1 MKAKINYKS
10 RKTII
15 IIAIAVILVIAAI
28 AGTVAFIKG
37 NNNAAAAMPEDEQT
51 TIGDAQNNNGGDAN
65 QNDGNPSENP
75 SDNPQTELPAVE
87 ADNNGT
93 TTEGNNGTTGTTN
106 GGTTTNGNGTGT
118 TTGTTTGTAGTGTTV
133 PNQDYTQTTTVI
145 TENPWETKTIGWSP
159 LSISAYTAAAN
170 LGINKPELSSE
181 KLAYVQGD
189 SLKEAP
195 VHTAIQKGEVI
206 TYVIKVTN
214 KGNLDATSIRTI
226 DTVPAGTELVDGSI
240 TANGTESN
248 GKITWKTDIEA
259 GKTVELSFQV
269 SVVADSINLIENTA
283 KVNGTETPTTQ
294 NPVITSDKQASVVIV
309 KGVEEALEDRD
320 AKVGET
326 IRYTIKAINKSEVD
340 GTTIITD
347 KVPEGTT
354 YVADSASEGAVV
366 ADDGTITWE
375 KVTVP
380 AGEEVTVS
388 FDVTVNQD
396 TKTSVT
402 NIAVVGDTETP
413 ETETKVANITGTKS
427 VDKTTA
433 KVGDTLTYTIT
444 LTNSG
449 NADGKVT
456 VTDEIPAGTRIADAT
471 VEGYDAETNTMTWAD
486 VEVKANGG
494 TATLTLEV
502 VIKDD
507 TTTTVKNVA
516 KIDDKEIPETPE
528 TKVANITTTKSSVG
542 IRNGQQLEQG
552 ATLHEFDVIEYTLT
566 ATNSGNGEGS
576 VVISDEV
583 PAGTTLVPGSI
594 KLDGTGSYTE
604 QQLKDGISVSV
615 GTTPRRVTFKVTVNK
630 LTEAEVH
637 IKNEVA
643 KQDGTTITPGTDDKV
658 EKEYVTVTANKDFV
672 DNNGVDGKRPA
683 SVELELYADG
693 KTTGKTATTDANWKV
708 EFTQLDKYTEA
719 GQLIKYSVK
728 ENNVNEY
735 YEDTY
740 STPVVEGN
748 HTTIKVTNTLRYEMI
763 KIPVEAT
770 KVWDDGDNKA
780 EVRPDSVEFE
790 LYADNATTTKKQTV
804 NKVENS
810 NEWKTTFEG
819 VNKYTPAGKEI
830 EYSVK
835 ETTTPAHYNKQEN
848 GLTVTNKID
857 YTSIPTTVTAA
868 KNWDDAENANRPTEV
883 VIGAY
888 NGSETPV
895 KTAKA
900 NAGNNW
906 TATFEGL
913 QKYTAEGKKIEYTF
927 KEVTV
932 PEGYVATVKDNVITN
947 ALPRIEVTKTV
958 KSINGEDATTV
969 NSSTVKENDIIEYQI
984 TVKNTGSVTVNN
996 ITVTES
1002 LNVYLDANKPDEK
1015 TTSVGTISELKA
1027 NESQTFTVYYKVV
1040 AEDVDNVEENLVNVA
1055 TATGKY
1061 TDGNG
1066 NEKDVT
1072 GDGEISVTP
1081 TEINDLSITKSQ
1093 KVNEKDVTTYTK
1105 VVPEDVITYT
1115 IIVKNTGNTVLN
1127 NVEVTDSMLTNS
1139 NFVLTDNGGFTLE
1152 NGKLKIASLALNE
1165 TKTITAKYTVQE
1177 SDMSETVGTIA
1188 NTATA
1193 KSDKAPEETSEV
1205 EVPTEAWYADISTT
1219 KTSAGSASPLHELDT
1234 ITYTLTATNKGTD
1247 DGTVK
1252 LSDTVPT
1259 GTTLVENSIK
1269 IGNTTYTETQLNNGI
1284 EVHLDAGETKTLTFS
1299 VTINPFESATIN
1311 VVNNTATQD
1320 GTPIPATTDKVEKEY
1335 TSVTVNK
1342 TWVDNATQ
1350 AQRRPDKI
1358 RFELYAD
1365 NNNEP
1370 TRYYDMSKTET
1381 SYTFENLSK
1390 YNSDG
1395 TTITY
1400 TIQEKEINTGDLKFY
1415 TSVVGNPTV
1424 DANGKTY
1431 NVTNTF
1437 TKPTDTTKITVR
1449 KIWND
1454 NTNAASKRPDS
1465 VKLHLN
1471 DEEVVLTTNNA
1482 TTDGNVWSIEL
1493 TKPVY
1498 NDNGEEITYTLTEKE
1513 ENIPQ
1518 WYTASVDGY
1527 TVTNTFNAPTDQKYD
1542 ITITKVWNDNKNVAG
1557 KRPENITLTLN
1568 KIDVAGNTVKV
1579 KDVTL
1584 TGDSKAEQWTATE
1597 NVQKYDEKANVIK
1610 YFVTEESTGSMFYV
1624 NTDTDT
1630 PDLTVTNKFVV
1641 PTDKAELTV
1650 RKVWNDNNNTS
1661 KRTPV
1666 TIRVTG
1672 NGKSEDVTL
1681 TSNNANANN
1690 GNIWEKQ
1697 VNTLPKY
1704 DSLGNVISY
1713 TFDEVTVPT
1722 GYIKTVNGNEIIN
1735 SLPGIKVTKTAEKV
1749 NDQRS
1754 GVNQITVKENDVIE
1768 YKITVE
1774 NLGTVE
1780 LTNVNVTDNLD
1791 IYTDPTKPENT
1802 THTLLTNG
1810 TLAVEETKTYTVY
1823 YKVSA
1828 NDVKVGGQTLRNIA
1842 TATGEYKDSNNVTQK
1857 VEHEDTADVTIADAP
1872 GVEIEKTQTVK
1883 RNGNTLA
1890 TDAKVQPGDVINYT
1904 ITVTNTGNI
1913 VLNNVTVTD
1922 SMTGKEGFTITSG
1935 SLNIGTLGIAPN
1947 NVVTITATYTVKES
1961 DMQEKESKIANTAT
1975 VKTSSTPDGSSTVE
1989 VPTEAWYADIN
2000 VTKSSELIKN
2010 TTLGNKIAGKAE
2022 YGDTIKYTIT
2032 ATNSGKK
2039 AGTVVVKDAAPEGTT
2054 PVESDI
2060 YTAISSEN
2068 GYTLAVPANGTASVS
2083 FDVTVTSK
2091 PKSTITNTA
2100 TVDGNPVT
2108 DPETHQ
2114 VEKSVSVKMT
2124 PQIPTIKNS
2133 NVVIVLDI
2141 SGSMNNTP
2149 EGNSTWDSK
2158 KTRLYAAKQACNS
2171 FIDAMFK
2178 DDATG
2183 CKVSVVTFSSDTKTT
2198 GWGPWQETEYV
2209 DNAETIGTATSS
2221 TEATTLKN
2229 KISRLSADG
2238 GTRIAAGI
2246 NLANTEINNLAK
2258 GNDNKNIVIV
2268 LSDGDF
2274 KDDNNDGTLD
2284 STGGETTSRV
2294 ETASLNLKNSACN
2307 PTVYAVA
2314 FASSQSGLMQN
2325 TIASDS
2331 NKTFK
2336 TASNYATLLT
2346 IFNEIGSELGKGEIQ
2361 DVASVN
2367 GLIELPGLDANKD
2380 VTIKLNGETTGTTG
2394 KVSTF
2399 GNKIV
2404 ENQDTGVY
2412 YLDTTQFDADAKI
2425 EIEYFEV
2432 QSQS

>member
-1 MKAKINYKS
+1 MKSKFSYKS
-10 RKTII
+10 KRTII
-15 IIAIAVILVIAAI
+15 IAAVITVLL
-28 AGTVAFIKG
+28 AGTATGVYFFTKG
-37 NNNAAAAMPEDEQT
+37 NAQAQAAGDGNTTMQEEQHGEAPIENQSGEQT
-51 TIGDAQNNNGGDAN
+51 TTPSNNEQEETNQNQTGEQQTTEEQQENQEQTTNTQSTQNN
-65 QNDGNPSENP
+65 Q
-75 SDNPQTELPAVE
+75 
-87 ADNNGT
+87 T
-93 TTEGNNGTTGTTN
+93 TTTATTGE
-106 GGTTTNGNGTGT
+106 
-118 TTGTTTGTAGTGTTV
+118 V
-133 PNQDYTQTTTVI
+133 PNQEYV
-145 TENPWETKTIGWSP
+145 TEREETIINPWETLTVGWGP
-159 LSISAYTAAAN
+159 TQFAPIVATAN
-170 LGINKPELSSE
+170 LNANKSNLTIAKIADKENV
-181 KLAYVQGD
+181 KTGD
-189 SLKEAP
+189 
-195 VHTAIQKGEVI
+195 TI
-206 TYVIKVTN
+206 TY
-214 KGNLDATSIRTI
+214 TI
-226 DTVPAGTELVDGSI
+226 
-240 TANGTESN
+240 
-248 GKITWKTDIEA
+248 
-259 GKTVELSFQV
+259 
-269 SVVADSINLIENTA
+269 SVENTGD
-283 KVNGTETPTTQ
+283 KV
-294 NPVITSDKQASVVIV
+294 A
-309 KGVEEALEDRD
+309 
-320 AKVGET
+320 
-326 IRYTIKAINKSEVD
+326 KAIIYDN
-340 GTTIITD
+340 I
-347 KVPEGTT
+347 PEGTVLLDKDNKEDENT
-354 YVADSASEGAVV
+354 KKLTWRVTVEPGKVEKVEFTVRVKSTE
-366 ADDGTITWE
+366 GTI
-375 KVTVP
+375 KN
-380 AGEEVTVS
+380 AAI
-388 FDVTVNQD
+388 VNGKTTNE
-396 TKTSVT
+396 TKTGVV
-402 NIAVVGDTETP
+402 NI
-413 ETETKVANITGTKS
+413 
-427 VDKTTA
+427 KTT
-433 KVGDTLTYTIT
+433 KISTPL
-444 LTNSG
+444 
-449 NADGKVT
+449 
-456 VTDEIPAGTRIADAT
+456 AT
-471 VEGYDAETNTMTWAD
+471 
-486 VEVKANGG
+486 
-494 TATLTLEV
+494 
-502 VIKDD
+502 
-507 TTTTVKNVA
+507 
-516 KIDDKEIPETPE
+516 P
-528 TKVANITTTKSSVG
+528 
-542 IRNGQQLEQG
+542 
-552 ATLHEFDVIEYTLT
+552 LHEMDQITYTLT
-566 ATNSGNGEGS
+566 AKNSGDGEGI
-576 VVISDEV
+576 VKISDIV
-583 PAGTTLVPGSI
+583 PQGTTLVENSI
-594 KLDGTGSYTE
+594 KLE
-604 QQLKDGISVSV
+604 
-615 GTTPRRVTFKVTVNK
+615 NK
-630 LTEAEVH
+630 IYTEAEL
-637 IKNEVA
+637 NEGIDVTLGGKEEKSITFTVTINPFKEEKIIIRNAEA
-643 KQDGTTITPGTDDKV
+643 KQDGENIPGTEDEV
-658 EKEYVTVTANKDFV
+658 EKEYVSININKEFV

-693 KTTGKTATTDANWKV
+693 KTTGNTATADATNSWKV

-748 HTTIKVTNTLRYEMI
+748 HTTIKVTNTLNYEMI

-770 KVWDDGDNKA
+770 KVWDDGNNKA
-780 EVRPDSVEFE
+780 GVRPDSVEFE
-790 LYADNATTTKKQTV
+790 LYADNATTKKTQTV
-804 NKVENS
+804 SKVEGS
-810 NEWKTTFEG
+810 NEWKTTFGG

-830 EYSVK
+830 KYSVR

-857 YTSIPTTVTAA
+857 YTSIPTKETAT
-868 KNWDDAENANRPTEV
+868 KSWDDANNANRPTEV
-883 VIGAY
+883 EIGVY

-900 NAGNNW
+900 NSLNGW

-947 ALPRIEVTKTV
+947 ALPRIKVTKTV
-958 KSINGEDATTV
+958 KSINGADATTV

-1066 NEKDVT
+1066 NEKKVT
-1072 GDGEISVTP
+1072 GDGDISVTP

-1093 KVNEKDVTTYTK
+1093 KVKGEDVATDKK
-1105 VVPEDVITYT
+1105 VVPGDVITYT
-1115 IIVKNTGNTVLN
+1115 ITVKNTGNTVLN
-1127 NVEVTDSMLTNS
+1127 NVEVTDSMLTKS
-1139 NFVLTDNGGFTLE
+1139 NFVLTNNGGFTLE
-1152 NGKLKIASLALNE
+1152 NGKLKIGSLALNE
-1165 TKTITAKYTVQE
+1165 TKTITATYTVQE
-1177 SDMSETVGTIA
+1177 SDMSTTVGTIA

-1193 KSDKAPEETSEV
+1193 KSDKVPEKHSKV

-1219 KTSAGSASPLHELDT
+1219 KTSEGSASPLHELDT
-1234 ITYTLTATNKGTD
+1234 ITYRLTATNNGTD

-1252 LSDTVPT
+1252 LSDTVPK
-1259 GTTLVENSIK
+1259 GTTLVANSIRLE
-1269 IGNTTYTETQLNNGI
+1269 GVNTPYTETQLNNGI
-1284 EVHLDAGETKTLTFS
+1284 EVHLNAGEPKTLTFS
-1299 VTINPFESATIN
+1299 VRINPFKSATIK
-1311 VVNNTATQD
+1311 VVNYTATQD
-1320 GTPIPATTDKVEKEY
+1320 GTPIPGTTDTVVKEY

-1365 NNNEP
+1365 NNNKP
-1370 TRYYDMSKTET
+1370 MRYYDMSKTES

-1415 TSVVGNPTV
+1415 TSEVGNPTV

-1437 TKPTDTTKITVR
+1437 TRPTDTRKITVT

-1471 DEEVVLTTNNA
+1471 DEEVVLTKNNA
-1482 TTDGNVWSIEL
+1482 TTDGNVWSTEL

-1498 NDNGEEITYTLTEKE
+1498 NNNGEKITYTLAEKE

-1518 WYTASVDGY
+1518 WYTPSVDGY

-1542 ITITKVWNDNKNVAG
+1542 ITITKVWDDNKNEAG
-1557 KRPENITLTLN
+1557 KRPTSITLTLN

-1579 KDVTL
+1579 KDITL
-1584 TGDSKAEQWTATE
+1584 TGDSKAEKWTATE

-1630 PDLTVTNKFVV
+1630 TDLTVTNKFVV
-1641 PTDKAELTV
+1641 PNDKAELTV

-1661 KRTPV
+1661 NRTPV

-1681 TSNNANANN
+1681 TIDNANANN
-1690 GNIWEKQ
+1690 GNIWERT
-1697 VNTLPKY
+1697 VTATTLPKY
-1704 DSLGNVISY
+1704 DNLGKVINYSY
-1713 TFDEVTVPT
+1713 DEVTVPT
-1722 GYIKTVNGNEIIN
+1722 GYIKTLNGNEITN
-1735 SLPGIKVTKTAEKV
+1735 SLPGIKVTKNVISVTDKDG
-1749 NDQRS
+1749 NKTDTT
-1754 GVNQITVKENDVIE
+1754 GVDQITVKENDVIE
-1768 YKITVE
+1768 YQITVE

-1780 LTNVNVTDNLD
+1780 LTNVNITDNLD
-1791 IYTDPTKPENT
+1791 VYTDTTKPET
-1802 THTLLTNG
+1802 TTKTLLTNG
-1810 TLAVEETKTYTVY
+1810 TLAVGEPKTYTVY

-1828 NDVKVGGQTLRNIA
+1828 NDVKVGGQTLTNTA
-1842 TATGEYKDSNNVTQK
+1842 TATGNYKDSNGKPQTITGTDSAN
-1857 VEHEDTADVTIADAP
+1857 VTIADVP
-1872 GVEIEKTQTVK
+1872 GVSIVK
-1883 RNGNTLA
+1883 SQKVNGKEVT
-1890 TDAKVQPGDVINYT
+1890 TDTKVVPGDVITYT
-1904 ITVTNTGNI
+1904 ITVTNTGNT

-1935 SLNIGTLGIAPN
+1935 SLNIGTLEIAPN
-1947 NVVTITATYTVKES
+1947 NVATITATYTVKES
-1961 DMQEKESKIANTAT
+1961 DMKETESKIANTAT

-1989 VPTEAWYADIN
+1989 VPTEAWYANIN

-2010 TTLGNKIAGKAE
+2010 TTLGNKIADKAE

-2054 PVESDI
+2054 QVASDI

-2068 GYTLAVPANGTASVS
+2068 GYSLDVPAKGTASVS

-2091 PKSTITNTA
+2091 PTTTITNTA
-2100 TVDGNPVT
+2100 IVDGEDVT

-2133 NVVIVLDI
+2133 NVVIVLDV
-2141 SGSMNNTP
+2141 SGSMNDKPN
-2149 EGNSTWDSK
+2149 GDSTWDSTE
-2158 KTRLYAAKQACNS
+2158 TRLYAAQQACNS
-2171 FIDAMFK
+2171 LIDAMFK
-2178 DDATG
+2178 DNVTG
-2183 CKVSVVTFSSDTKTT
+2183 CKVSVVTFSSDTNWET
-2198 GWGPWQETEYV
+2198 WQNV
-2209 DNAETIGTATSS
+2209 DNAKTVGTATNS
-2221 TEATTLKN
+2221 TEATTLKS
-2229 KISRLSADG
+2229 KINGLSAGG

-2246 NLANTEINNLAK
+2246 NLANTEINNLAE
-2258 GNDNKNIVIV
+2258 NNNNKNIVIV

-2274 KDDNNDGTLD
+2274 AIGNDKDGTIIN
-2284 STGGETTSRV
+2284 SGNETKTRV
-2294 ETASLNLKNSACN
+2294 ETASTNLKESTCK

-2325 TIASDS
+2325 TIASDP
-2331 NKTFK
+2331 NNTFK
-2336 TASNYATLLT
+2336 TASNYSTLLK
-2346 IFNEIGSELGKGEIQ
+2346 IFNEIGSELGEEEIQ

-2367 GLIELPGLDANKD
+2367 GLIELPGLDASKD
-2380 VTIKLNGETTGTTG
+2380 VTIKLNGDTTGITG
-2394 KVSTF
+2394 KVSAF
-2399 GNKIV
+2399 VDKIV
-2404 ENQDTGVY
+2404 QNQDTGVY

>member
-1 MKAKINYKS
+1 MGL
-10 RKTII
+10 T
-15 IIAIAVILVIAAI
+15 
-28 AGTVAFIKG
+28 
-37 NNNAAAAMPEDEQT
+37 
-51 TIGDAQNNNGGDAN
+51 
-65 QNDGNPSENP
+65 
-75 SDNPQTELPAVE
+75 
-87 ADNNGT
+87 
-93 TTEGNNGTTGTTN
+93 
-106 GGTTTNGNGTGT
+106 
-118 TTGTTTGTAGTGTTV
+118 
-133 PNQDYTQTTTVI
+133 
-145 TENPWETKTIGWSP
+145 
-159 LSISAYTAAAN
+159 AYTAAAN
-170 LGINKPELSSE
+170 LGINKPDLATE

-189 SLKEAP
+189 SLDKLPEN
-195 VHTAIQKGEVI
+195 TAIQKGEVI

-214 KGNLDATSIRTI
+214 KGNLDATNIRTI
-226 DTVPAGTELVDGSI
+226 DTVPAGTELVEGSI

-259 GKTVELSFQV
+259 GKPVELSFQV
-269 SVVADSINLIENTA
+269 KVVADSINLIENTA

-326 IRYTIKAINKSEVD
+326 IRYTITAINKSEVD

-347 KVPEGTT
+347 KVPTGTT

-380 AGEEVTVS
+380 AGKEITVS
-388 FDVTVNQD
+388 FDVKVNQD

-402 NIAVVGDTETP
+402 NVAIVGDTETP
-413 ETETKVANITGTKS
+413 ET
-427 VDKTTA
+427 
-433 KVGDTLTYTIT
+433 
-444 LTNSG
+444 
-449 NADGKVT
+449 
-456 VTDEIPAGTRIADAT
+456 
-471 VEGYDAETNTMTWAD
+471 
-486 VEVKANGG
+486 
-494 TATLTLEV
+494 
-502 VIKDD
+502 
-507 TTTTVKNVA
+507 
-516 KIDDKEIPETPE
+516 E

-576 VVISDEV
+576 VVISDKV
-583 PAGTTLVPGSI
+583 PEGTTLVPGSI
-594 KLDGTGSYTE
+594 KLDGTGSYDE
-604 QQLKDGISVSV
+604 DDLNNGITVLV
-615 GTTPRRVTFKVTVNK
+615 ATTPRRVTFKVTVNK

-719 GQLIKYSVK
+719 GKLIKYSVK

-735 YEDTY
+735 YKDTY
-740 STPVVEGN
+740 STPEVEGN
-748 HTTIKVTNTLRYEMI
+748 HTTIKVTNTLKYEMI
-763 KIPVEAT
+763 TRSVEAT

-780 EVRPDSVEFE
+780 GVRPDSVEFE
-790 LYADNATTTKKQTV
+790 LYADNATTNKTQTV
-804 NKVENS
+804 SKVEDS

-819 VNKYTPAGKEI
+819 VNKYTSAGKEI
-830 EYSVK
+830 VYSVK

-857 YTSIPTTVTAA
+857 YTSIPTKETAT
-868 KNWDDAENANRPTEV
+868 KSWDDADNANRPTKV
-883 VIGAY
+883 VIGVY

-895 KTAKA
+895 KTAEA

-927 KEVTV
+927 KEVTI
-932 PEGYVATVKDNVITN
+932 PDGYVATVKDNVITN

-958 KSINGEDATTV
+958 KSINGADATTV

-1040 AEDVDNVEENLVNVA
+1040 AEDVDNVNENLVNVA

-1072 GDGEISVTP
+1072 GEGRISVTP

-1177 SDMSETVGTIA
+1177 SDMSTTVGTIA

-1193 KSDKAPEETSEV
+1193 KSDKAPEESSEV

-1219 KTSAGSASPLHELDT
+1219 KTSVGSASPLHELDT
-1234 ITYTLTATNKGTD
+1234 ITYTLEATNNGTD

-1259 GTTLVENSIK
+1259 GTTLVANSIRLE
-1269 IGNTTYTETQLNNGI
+1269 GVDTPYTETQLNNGI
-1284 EVHLDAGETKTLTFS
+1284 EVHLNAGENKKLTFS
-1299 VTINPFESATIN
+1299 VTINPFETETIN
-1311 VVNNTATQD
+1311 IVNNTAEQD
-1320 GTPIPATTDKVEKEY
+1320 ETPIPGTTDTVVKEY

-1370 TRYYDMSKTET
+1370 MLYYDMSKTET

-1415 TSVVGNPTV
+1415 TSVADNPTV
-1424 DANGKTY
+1424 DANGNKTY
-1431 NVTNTF
+1431 HFTNKF

-1449 KIWND
+1449 KIWDD
-1454 NTNAASKRPDS
+1454 NTNAAGKRPDS
-1465 VKLHLN
+1465 VTIELN
-1471 DEEVVLTTNNA
+1471 GEPVELTASNA
-1482 TTDGNVWSIEL
+1482 SNADGNKWSKILE
-1493 TKPVY
+1493 KPVY
-1498 NDNGEEITYTLTEKE
+1498 NENGEEIIYTLTE
-1513 ENIPQ
+1513 NNVPQ
-1518 WYTASVDGY
+1518 WYEESVNNDQY
-1527 TVTNTFNAPTDQKYD
+1527 KVTNTFKAPTDQKYN
-1542 ITITKVWNDNKNVAG
+1542 ITITKVWDDNKNEAG

-1579 KDVTL
+1579 KDITL
-1584 TGDSKAEQWTATE
+1584 TGNSEAEQWKATE

-1630 PDLTVTNKFVV
+1630 TDLTVTNKFVV

-1722 GYIKTVNGNEIIN
+1722 GYIKTVNGNEITN
-1735 SLPGIKVTKTAEKV
+1735 SLPGIKVTKTVEKV
-1749 NDQRS
+1749 NDQS
-1754 GVNQITVKENDVIE
+1754 KEGFNQITVKENDVIE
-1768 YKITVE
+1768 YKIKVE

-1791 IYTDPTKPENT
+1791 IYTDKTKPEDT
-1802 THTLLTNG
+1802 THTLLTSG
-1810 TLAVEETKTYTVY
+1810 TLAVRETKTYTVY

-1828 NDVKVGGQTLRNIA
+1828 NDVRVGGQTLTNTA
-1842 TATGEYKDSNNVTQK
+1842 TATGNYKDSNGKPQTITGTDFAN
-1857 VEHEDTADVTIADAP
+1857 VTIADAP
-1872 GVEIEKTQTVK
+1872 GVKIEKTQTVK
-1883 RNGNTLA
+1883 RNGNTLDA
-1890 TDAKVQPGDVINYT
+1890 DAKVQPGDVITYT
-1904 ITVTNTGNI
+1904 ITVTNTGNT

-1922 SMTGKEGFTITSG
+1922 SMTGKEGFTITGG
-1935 SLNIGTLGIAPN
+1935 SLNIGTLEIAPN
-1947 NVVTITATYTVKES
+1947 NVATITATYTVKES
-1961 DMQEKESKIANTAT
+1961 DMKETESKIENTAT

-2000 VTKSSELIKN
+2000 VTKSSKLIKN
-2010 TTLGNKIAGKAE
+2010 KTLGNKIAGKAE

-2039 AGTVVVKDAAPEGTT
+2039 AGTVVVKDTAPDGTT
-2054 PVESDI
+2054 PVASDI

-2068 GYTLAVPANGTASVS
+2068 GYTLAVPANETASVS

-2100 TVDGNPVT
+2100 IVDGEDVK

-2133 NVVIVLDI
+2133 NVVIVLDV
-2141 SGSMNNTP
+2141 SGSMNDKPN
-2149 EGNSTWDSK
+2149 GGSTWDSTE
-2158 KTRLYAAKQACNS
+2158 TRLYAAKQACNS

-2183 CKVSVVTFSSDTKTT
+2183 CKVSVVTFSSNGYD
-2198 GWGPWQETEYV
+2198 
-2209 DNAETIGTATSS
+2209 DNAKVIGTATSS
-2221 TEATTLKN
+2221 TGVTNLKRKVN
-2229 KISRLSADG
+2229 RLSANG

-2246 NLANTEINNLAK
+2246 NQANTEINKLAE
-2258 GNDNKNIVIV
+2258 NNNNKNIVIV

-2325 TIASDS
+2325 TIASDA
-2331 NKTFK
+2331 NNTFK
-2336 TASNYATLLT
+2336 TASNYSTLLN
-2346 IFNEIGSELGKGEIQ
+2346 IFNEIGSELGEDEIQ

-2394 KVSTF
+2394 KVSAF
-2399 GNKIV
+2399 RDKIV
-2404 ENQDTGVY
+2404 KNQDTGVY

>member
-65 QNDGNPSENP
+65 QNGGNPSENP
-75 SDNPQTELPAVE
+75 SDNPQTELPAVD
-87 ADNNGT
+87 ANNDGT
-93 TTEGNNGTTGTTN
+93 TTAGNDGTVTGNNGTTGTTN

-118 TTGTTTGTAGTGTTV
+118 TAGTTTGTAGTGATV

-170 LGINKPELSSE
+170 LGINKPELSTE

-189 SLKEAP
+189 SLTEAP

-226 DTVPAGTELVDGSI
+226 DTVPEGTELVEGSI

-248 GKITWKTDIEA
+248 GKITWKTDIKA
-259 GKTVELSFQV
+259 GKPVELSFQV
-269 SVVADSINLIENTA
+269 KVVADSIDIIENTA

-294 NPVITSDKQASVVIV
+294 NPIITSAKQASVVIL
-309 KGVEEALEDRD
+309 KDGEEALEDRD

-326 IRYTIKAINKSEVD
+326 IRYTITAINKSEVD
-340 GTTIITD
+340 GTTSITD
-347 KVPEGTT
+347 KAPEGTT
-354 YVADSASEGAVV
+354 YVKKSASEGAVV

-380 AGEEVTVS
+380 AGKEATVS

-413 ETETKVANITGTKS
+413 ETK
-427 VDKTTA
+427 
-433 KVGDTLTYTIT
+433 
-444 LTNSG
+444 
-449 NADGKVT
+449 
-456 VTDEIPAGTRIADAT
+456 
-471 VEGYDAETNTMTWAD
+471 
-486 VEVKANGG
+486 
-494 TATLTLEV
+494 
-502 VIKDD
+502 
-507 TTTTVKNVA
+507 
-516 KIDDKEIPETPE
+516 

-576 VVISDEV
+576 VVISDKV
-583 PAGTTLVPGSI
+583 PEGTTLVPGSI
-594 KLDGTGSYTE
+594 KLDGTGSYDE
-604 QQLKDGISVSV
+604 DDLNNGITVLV
-615 GTTPRRVTFKVTVNK
+615 ATTPRRVTFKVTVNK

-719 GQLIKYSVK
+719 GKLIKYSVK

-735 YEDTY
+735 YKDTY
-740 STPVVEGN
+740 STPEVEGN
-748 HTTIKVTNTLRYEMI
+748 HTTIKVTNTLKYEMI
-763 KIPVEAT
+763 TRSVEAT

-780 EVRPDSVEFE
+780 GVRPDSVEFE
-790 LYADNATTTKKQTV
+790 LYADNATTNKTQTV
-804 NKVENS
+804 SKVEDS

-819 VNKYTPAGKEI
+819 VNKYTSAGKEI
-830 EYSVK
+830 VYSVK

-857 YTSIPTTVTAA
+857 YTSIPTKETAT
-868 KNWDDAENANRPTEV
+868 KSWDDADNANRPSEV

-1027 NESQTFTVYYKVV
+1027 NEPQSFTVYYKVV
-1040 AEDVDNVEENLVNVA
+1040 AEDVDNVNENLVNVA

-1072 GDGEISVTP
+1072 GEGRISVTP

-1093 KVNEKDVTTYTK
+1093 KVNGEDVTDNTE
-1105 VVPEDVITYT
+1105 VVPGNVITYT

-1177 SDMSETVGTIA
+1177 SDMSTTVGTIA

-1193 KSDKAPEETSEV
+1193 KSDKAPEESSEV

-1219 KTSAGSASPLHELDT
+1219 KRSDGTHADGTAVSAASPLHELDT
-1234 ITYTLTATNKGTD
+1234 ITYTLTATNNGTD

-1259 GTTLVENSIK
+1259 GTTLVANSIRLE
-1269 IGNTTYTETQLNNGI
+1269 GVDTPYTETQLNNGI
-1284 EVHLDAGETKTLTFS
+1284 EVHLNAGENKKLTFS
-1299 VTINPFESATIN
+1299 VTINPFETETIN
-1311 VVNNTATQD
+1311 IVNDTATQD
-1320 GTPIPATTDKVEKEY
+1320 GTPISGTTDTVVKEY

-1365 NNNEP
+1365 NNEP
-1370 TRYYDMSKTET
+1370 MLYYDMSKTES
-1381 SYTFENLSK
+1381 SYTFDKLSK

-1437 TKPTDTTKITVR
+1437 TVPQVTKNVPVIKV
-1449 KIWND
+1449 WDD
-1454 NTNAASKRPDS
+1454 NNNAAGKRPDS
-1465 VKLHLN
+1465 VTIELN
-1471 DEEVVLTTNNA
+1471 GEPVELTASNA
-1482 TTDGNVWSIEL
+1482 SNADGNKWSKILE
-1493 TKPVY
+1493 KPVY
-1498 NDNGEEITYTLTEKE
+1498 NENGKEIIYTLTE
-1513 ENIPQ
+1513 NNVPQ
-1518 WYTASVDGY
+1518 WYEESVNNDQY
-1527 TVTNTFNAPTDQKYD
+1527 KVTNTFKAPTDQTYG
-1542 ITITKVWNDNKNVAG
+1542 ITIIKVWDDKGNVAG
-1557 KRPENITLTLN
+1557 KRPTSIKLTLN

-1579 KDVTL
+1579 EDLTL
-1584 TGDSKAEQWTATE
+1584 TGSSTAEQWTTTK
-1597 NVQKYDEKANVIK
+1597 NVQKYDEKANEIK

-1630 PDLTVTNKFVV
+1630 TDLTVTNKFVV
-1641 PTDKAELTV
+1641 PNDKAELTV
-1650 RKVWNDNNNTS
+1650 RKIWNDNNNTS

-1690 GNIWEKQ
+1690 GNVWERT
-1697 VNTLPKY
+1697 VTATTLPKY
-1704 DSLGNVISY
+1704 DNLGEIINYSY
-1713 TFDEVTVPT
+1713 DEVTVPT
-1722 GYIKTVNGNEIIN
+1722 GYIRTVKGNEITN
-1735 SLPGIKVTKTAEKV
+1735 SLPGIKVTKTVEKV
-1749 NDQRS
+1749 NDQS
-1754 GVNQITVKENDVIE
+1754 MNGVNQITVKENDVIE
-1768 YKITVE
+1768 YLITVE

-1780 LTNVNVTDNLD
+1780 LTNVNITDNLD
-1791 IYTDPTKPENT
+1791 VYTDTTKPET
-1802 THTLLTNG
+1802 TTKTLLTNG
-1810 TLAVEETKTYTVY
+1810 KLAVGEPKTYTVY

-1828 NDVKVGGQTLRNIA
+1828 NDVKVGGQTLTNTA
-1842 TATGEYKDSNNVTQK
+1842 TATGNYTDSNEKPQTITGT
-1857 VEHEDTADVTIADAP
+1857 DSADVTIADAP
-1872 GVEIEKTQTVK
+1872 GVSIVK
-1883 RNGNTLA
+1883 SQKVNGKEVTTNT
-1890 TDAKVQPGDVINYT
+1890 KVVPGDVITYT

-2000 VTKSSELIKN
+2000 VTKSSKLIKN
-2010 TTLGNKIAGKAE
+2010 KTLGNKIAGKAE

-2039 AGTVVVKDAAPEGTT
+2039 AGTVVVKDTAPEGTT

-2068 GYTLAVPANGTASVS
+2068 GYSLDVPAKGTASVS

-2091 PKSTITNTA
+2091 PTTTITNTA
-2100 TVDGNPVT
+2100 KVDGNPVT

-2149 EGNSTWDSK
+2149 EGNPTWYSTE
-2158 KTRLYAAKQACNS
+2158 TRLYAAKQACNS

-2183 CKVSVVTFSSDTKTT
+2183 CKVSVVTFSSGTR
-2198 GWGPWQETEYV
+2198 WGQYV

-2229 KISRLSADG
+2229 KISRLSANG

-2246 NLANTEINNLAK
+2246 NQANTEINKLAE
-2258 GNDNKNIVIV
+2258 NNNNKNIVIV

-2274 KDDNNDGTLD
+2274 TIGSDKDGTIIN
-2284 STGGETTSRV
+2284 SGNETKTRV
-2294 ETASLNLKNSACN
+2294 ETASTNLKNSACK

-2325 TIASDS
+2325 TIASDA
-2331 NKTFK
+2331 NNTFK
-2336 TASNYATLLT
+2336 TASNYSTLLK
-2346 IFNEIGSELGKGEIQ
+2346 IFNEIGSELGEDEIQ

-2367 GLIELPGLDANKD
+2367 GLIELPGLDASED
-2380 VTIKLNGETTGTTG
+2380 VTIKLNGDTTGTTG
-2394 KVSTF
+2394 KVSAF
-2399 GNKIV
+2399 VDKIV
-2404 ENQDTGVY
+2404 QNQDTGVY